1 MAYQSSKEYPDEDI
15 QPVAVDDDLLFEVDV
30 ITKELRPIY
39 FQGPSYEVW
48 YTTLDSSDK
57 R

>member
-30 ITKELRPIY
+30 ITNELRPIY
-39 FQGPSYEVW
+39 FQGPSYEV
-48 YTTLDSSDK
+48 
-57 R
+57 